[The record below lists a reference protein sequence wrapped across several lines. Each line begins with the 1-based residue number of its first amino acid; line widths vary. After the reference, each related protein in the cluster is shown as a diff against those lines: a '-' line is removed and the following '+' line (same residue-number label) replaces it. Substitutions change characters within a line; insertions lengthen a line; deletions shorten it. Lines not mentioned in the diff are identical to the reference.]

1 MAQQK
6 IYKNSKQQEWY
17 RLQEYLIT
25 HQKRSHKEMEET
37 INNKLETEREIIKQ
51 KDKIKKK
58 IEMQKNR

>member
-37 INNKLETEREIIKQ
+37 INNKLETEREIIK
-51 KDKIKKK
+51 
-58 IEMQKNR
+58 